1 MPNKKIE
8 IRYDDLDDFRVEPM
22 TFEGKEKRVYVSG
35 QGPAVIVM
43 AEMPGIYEYVA
54 RFARY
59 VRDAGFRVYMPD
71 LFGTAGKPPEA
82 MDFVKTF
89 AKTCI
94 SREFRAFAS
103 NKSSPVVD
111 WLRALARSAYEE
123 SGGRGV
129 GAIGMCF
136 TGNFAF
142 NLMLEPSVL
151 APVMCQP
158 SLPIGKAGGMHI
170 ASSELKCIKERLD
183 QEDLSVLAY
192 RFEGDR
198 LCRSERFSDYEK
210 ALGDRFV
217 AKVLPDEAAREETG
231 MSPHSVVTMHLVDEE
246 GEPTKDSVNEILE
259 FYKHRLL

>member
-1 MPNKKIE
+1 MPTEKIE
-8 IRYDDLDDFRVEPM
+8 IRYDYLEDFQVEHM
-22 TFEGKEKRVYVSG
+22 TFESKTKRVYVSG
-35 QGPAVIVM
+35 EGPAVIVM

-59 VRDAGFRVYMPD
+59 VREAGFRVYMPD
-71 LFGTAGKPPEA
+71 LFGTAGKPPGT

-103 NKSSPVVD
+103 NQSSPVVD
-111 WLRALARSAYEE
+111 WLRALAKSAFEK

-158 SLPIGKAGGMHI
+158 SLPIGKPGGMHI
-170 ASSELKCIKERLD
+170 AKGELKCIRERLD

-198 LCRSERFSDYEK
+198 LCRSERFSDYK
-210 ALGDRFV
+210 NALGDRFV
-217 AKVLPDEAAREETG
+217 GKVLPDEAARKGTG
-231 MSPHSVVTMHLVDEE
+231 MPPHSVVTMHLVDEK
-246 GEPTKDSVNEILE
+246 GEPTQHAVDEILD
-259 FYKHRLL
+259 FYRQRLL